1 MRLLLDTR
9 AVIRL
14 LVDPQPLP
22 PGAEAALRDQ
32 RTEPLVSVAS
42 VWEIALKVAVGKLE
56 APDDLLDLLAGHGV
70 DLLAI
75 TAEHA
80 YATRHLPLH
89 HRDPFDRLLIAQ
101 AQAEHLPI
109 VTGDPVFPA
118 YDVRVIWS

>member
-56 APDDLLDLLAGHGV
+56 APDDLLDLLAGHG
-70 DLLAI
+70 LAI

-80 YATRHLPLH
+80 YATRHLPMH

-118 YDVRVIWS
+118 YDVRVIWR